1 MPLGSRPQSAA
12 RTRSRR
18 SFAFLA
24 AAAVLG
30 MSRGAFAQE
39 PKKNS
44 DADDPDLV
52 APTRTLPVAARPIP
66 LSIVPRTGGGRPLA
80 WNPQWRRAGAADVVV
95 IASAGAVLLGSQIVK
110 PLPPIIHGPL
120 LFDET
125 VRNTFRLQ
133 SVDTRGWAGDVSDV
147 LLSLSMTGPFLVDSM
162 TTAWWYRGS
171 KDVAQQMAVIDME
184 TLAITGAVQ
193 GLSSD
198 IIGRARPYTRICGT
212 SELPADSQECQTFSE
227 NRSFFSGH
235 TSLSF
240 ASASLV
246 CQHHLQMHLFENGAA
261 DVMSCIGSML
271 TAGTTGAFRILSD
284 NHYATDVLTG
294 AVIGTTLGFALPW
307 VLHYKPANTSSF
319 TRQTGM
325 TLQFVPTGFGAA
337 AVGVF

>member
-1 MPLGSRPQSAA
+1 MLVMCRA
-12 RTRSRR
+12 
-18 SFAFLA
+18 
-24 AAAVLG
+24 
-30 MSRGAFAQE
+30 AFAQE
-39 PKKNS
+39 PKKDS
-44 DADDPDLV
+44 DVDDSDLV
-52 APTRTLPVAARPIP
+52 APARTLPITARPIP

-80 WNPQWRRAGAADVVV
+80 WNPEWRRAGAADLIVT
-95 IASAGAVLLGSQIVK
+95 ATAGAVALGAAIVK

-120 LFDET
+120 LFDDA
-125 VRNTFRLQ
+125 VRNTLRLQ

-147 LLSLSMTGPFLVDSM
+147 FLSLSMSGPFLIDSM

-171 KDVAQQMAVIDME
+171 KDVAQQMAVTDME
-184 TLAITGAVQ
+184 TLAITAAVQ
-193 GLSSD
+193 GVTSD
-198 IIGRARPYTRICGT
+198 LIGRARPYTRICGT
-212 SELPADSQECQTFSE
+212 PDLPADSLECQTFSQ

-246 CQHHLQMHLFENGAA
+246 CQHHLGEMHLFQNGAA
-261 DVMSCIGSML
+261 DTLACISSML
-271 TAGTTGAFRILSD
+271 TAGTTGTFRILSD
-284 NHYATDVLTG
+284 NHYTTDVLTG

-307 VLHYKPANTSSF
+307 ILHFKPHTTSTF